1 MSLARNCQR
10 RWFLQ
15 MTRQI
20 VRLMCSYQQAI
31 DAPNAIGG
39 QILRGATFF
48 ITYCL
53 GSASVAGTG
62 WYGFAIHAHVSNFR
76 KAYTCMYIN
85 RSTGYTKKKIVAP
98 DSHVHSNCLSQLV
111 MINEC
116 VVFWSHQNQ
125 NYIELSN

>member
-15 MTRQI
+15 MRRQM

-39 QILRGATFF
+39 QTLRGATFL

-76 KAYTCMYIN
+76 KYSYIYIN
-85 RSTGYTKKKIVAP
+85 VNTCIYKCDNKSLYMLK
-98 DSHVHSNCLSQLV
+98 QL
-111 MINEC
+111 
-116 VVFWSHQNQ
+116 
-125 NYIELSN
+125 